1 MSLEKYINPDFTIYK
16 KLIFLLITIAGIA
29 ICALLIHIGTK
40 LSYAPNPSGKKRKP
54 TKQEKEVLFFKNFH
68 LNIQLFIEMMISATS
83 VMMFACSYV
92 IVNHVYATVTG
103 QSGRYYGFDQFISTW
118 DNSKDFILL
127 LLICLSCVANTII
140 DKLIIPLKMPSK
152 EQKAS
157 IRMLGMFYVIIIL
170 LFLNN
175 TIGDE
180 SQYSPVMMYY
190 LGLMIGRFIYFDA
203 SFMDFINA
211 LKSALYH
218 SPLLIIGLLVS
229 SSLSFLGFKLGYLLE
244 RNYYIVGIFYTHLF
258 ILIVLFILH
267 NSRVMYLFVR
277 KPKEE
282 PEPLFDEYD
291 EYDDYDDYD
300 EYRK

>member
-16 KLIFLLITIAGIA
+16 QLLFLLMTITAIILCFLLI
-29 ICALLIHIGTK
+29 HVGTK
-40 LSYAPNPSGKKRKP
+40 LTCVPKTSGRKKKPSL
-54 TKQEKEVLFFKNFH
+54 QEKDFLFFKNFH

-83 VMMFACSYV
+83 VMMFACSYI
-92 IVNHVYATVTG
+92 IVNHVYSIVTKE
-103 QSGRYYGFDQFISTW
+103 SGRYYGFDQFINTW
-118 DNSKDFILL
+118 GSSKDFILL
-127 LLICLSCVANTII
+127 LLICLSCVANTLI
-140 DKLIIPLKMPSK
+140 DKLIIPLKLPSK

-180 SQYSPVMMYY
+180 SEYGPVMMYY

-218 SPLLIIGLLVS
+218 SPLLIIGLLAS
-229 SSLSFLGFKLGYLLE
+229 GSLSFCGFKLGYFLE

-258 ILIVLFILH
+258 ILVVLFVLH
-267 NSRVMYLFVR
+267 NTKILYLFVR

-282 PEPLFDEYD
+282 PEQYL
-291 EYDDYDDYD
+291 DDYDDYND
-300 EYRK
+300 YDH